1 MYENVQT
8 IDGKKQVNREL
19 LMNNLGKNHNL
30 IIKLKNGETVNGWV
44 GIEDDFYFVAGLN
57 FSNDD
62 VIDVE
67 VIY

>member
-1 MYENVQT
+1 MYENVQI

-19 LMNNLGKNHNL
+19 LMNNLGRNHNL
-30 IIKLKNGETVNGWV
+30 IIKLKNGKTVEGWV
-44 GIEDDFYFVAGLN
+44 GIEDDFYFVDGLN
-57 FSNDD
+57 FNNDD

>member
-1 MYENVQT
+1 MYENVQI

-30 IIKLKNGETVNGWV
+30 IIKLKNGKIVEGWV
-44 GIEDDFYFVAGLN
+44 CIEDDFYFVGGLN
-57 FSNDD
+57 FQDSD

>member
-1 MYENVQT
+1 MYENVQI

-19 LMNNLGKNHNL
+19 LMNNLGRNHNL
-30 IIKLKNGETVNGWV
+30 IIKLKNGKTVEGWV
-44 GIEDDFYFVAGLN
+44 GIEDDFYFVGGLN
-57 FSNDD
+57 FNNDD